1 MYSFYFIF
9 LNDEYLSF
17 SLKAKN
23 FITEISNVI
32 NENVKAKKKTGFDH
46 KIINKII
53 NKMNRK
59 VSNISFDA

>member
-32 NENVKAKKKTGFDH
+32 DENVKAKKKTGFDH
-46 KIINKII
+46 KIINK
-53 NKMNRK
+53 MNRK